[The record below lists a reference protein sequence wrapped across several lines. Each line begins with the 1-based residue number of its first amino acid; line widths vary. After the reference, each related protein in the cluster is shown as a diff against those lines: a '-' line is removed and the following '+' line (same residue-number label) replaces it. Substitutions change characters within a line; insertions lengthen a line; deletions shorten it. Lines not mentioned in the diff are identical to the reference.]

1 MGLLKRLKFFSSCK
15 TYFVHSYSL
24 CGFPPFYSNTGQ
36 AISPGMK
43 RRIRMGQYGFPN
55 PEWAEVSEEGTNA
68 QCFWW
73 ICAWCCTVKECLRK
87 TIFKILIWC
96 LFLFF
101 TFFFFFVR
109 WYGEGM
115 GTQIL
120 ASKLSAIE
128 SKWLLK
134 TFFQIPTS
142 ASESPD

>member
-1 MGLLKRLKFFSSCK
+1 MGFLIQNGLKYQKKVPMLSVSDE
-15 TYFVHSYSL
+15 YVHGVVQWRSVYV
-24 CGFPPFYSNTGQ
+24 
-36 AISPGMK
+36 
-43 RRIRMGQYGFPN
+43 R
-55 PEWAEVSEEGTNA
+55 
-68 QCFWW
+68 
-73 ICAWCCTVKECLRK
+73 
-87 TIFKILIWC
+87 
-96 LFLFF
+96 LFLKSWFDVYF
-101 TFFFFFVR
+101 YFLLFFFFFVR